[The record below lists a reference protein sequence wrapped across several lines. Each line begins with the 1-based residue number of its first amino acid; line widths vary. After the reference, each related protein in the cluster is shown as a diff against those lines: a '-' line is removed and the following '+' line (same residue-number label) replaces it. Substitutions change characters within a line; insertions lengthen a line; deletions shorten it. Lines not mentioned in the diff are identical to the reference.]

1 MSRAATAAVRE
12 APSGGARGR
21 GRSRDWKRRPA
32 WLALLVYGGALLLAA
47 LAVGPG
53 LWLVLGSLQ
62 PAGADAGNP
71 FDQMVADGGVAP
83 VGEWF
88 TTANYERAWE
98 DGDMGRPLMNSVIV
112 TLARAGLNV
121 ILAALAAYPLARMD
135 FPGRRLFFLAILATT
150 MIPEQVVVVPMFRI
164 AAGLGLYD
172 TLAGVVA
179 PFSVSAF
186 GVFMCRQAF
195 LQVPKAVEE
204 AAVIDGA
211 SSLRIW
217 WTVMLPLTLPTL
229 ATLALFSVIFAW
241 SDLLWSLVILQSPER
256 YTLPVAI
263 NGLLGTFAT
272 NPRVAQAASVLAL
285 VPVVVLF
292 LCVQRFMKPELFGG
306 SVKG

>member
-1 MSRAATAAVRE
+1 MSARSRR
-12 APSGGARGR
+12 PGGARP
-21 GRSRDWKRRPA
+21 S
-32 WLALLVYGGALLLAA
+32 WLTAAIYAAALLLAA

-53 LWLVLGSLQ
+53 LWLVLGAFQ

-71 FDQMVADGGVAP
+71 LDQLVDAGGLTAP
-83 VGEWF
+83 GGWF
-88 TTANYERAWE
+88 TTANLERAWT
-98 DGDMGRPLMNSVIV
+98 DGEMARPLINSIIV

-121 ILAALAAYPLARMD
+121 LLAALAAYPLARMR
-135 FPGRRLFFLAILATT
+135 FPGRRALFLAVLATT

-172 TLAGVVA
+172 TLAGVVV

-195 LQVPKAVEE
+195 LQVPAAVEE

-217 WTVMLPLTLPTL
+217 WSVMLPLTMPTL

-241 SDLLWSLVILQSPER
+241 SDLLWSLVILQSPDV

-263 NGLLGTFAT
+263 NSLLGTFAT
-272 NPRVAQAASVLAL
+272 NPRVAYAASVLAL
-285 VPVVVLF
+285 VPIVVLF
-292 LCVQRFMKPELFGG
+292 LCVQRFMRPEMFGG

>member
-1 MSRAATAAVRE
+1 MSAAQERG
-12 APSGGARGR
+12 PGG
-21 GRSRDWKRRPA
+21 RRPLPLSVA
-32 WLALLVYGGALLLAA
+32 IYGAALLLAA

-53 LWLVLGSLQ
+53 LWLVLGAFQ
-62 PAGADAGNP
+62 PAGAAAGNP
-71 FDQMVADGGVAP
+71 LDQMVDDATGAITAP
-83 VGEWF
+83 STWF
-88 TTANYERAWE
+88 TTANLEQAWTDAE
-98 DGDMGRPLMNSVIV
+98 MGRPLVNSIIV
-112 TLARAGLNV
+112 TFARAGLNV

-135 FPGRRLFFLAILATT
+135 FPGRRVLFLAILATT

-172 TLAGVVA
+172 TLAGVVV

-195 LQVPKAVEE
+195 LQVPDAVEE

-217 WTVMLPLTLPTL
+217 WSVMLPLTMPTL
-229 ATLALFSVIFAW
+229 ATLGLFSIIFAW

-263 NGLLGTFAT
+263 NSLLGTFAT
-272 NPRVAQAASVLAL
+272 NPRVAYAASVLAL
-285 VPVVVLF
+285 VPIIVLF
-292 LCVQRFMKPELFGG
+292 LSVQRFMRPQIFGG
-306 SVKG
+306 AVKG